1 MKKESKICPL
11 CNKACIIQYKNYKNI
26 WKCTCGYEESL
37 SNNTYVSSKGKIL
50 RNDNVFLTTKRKRT
64 NSPKITIEDKTPPK
78 SLNILN
84 IEPISTIHL
93 HTNIINSLLLL
104 NDHTIASCSNDQT
117 ISIFDPFNPSHSS
130 TITNRH
136 TNNIYSLCQ
145 LSDDTIV
152 SCSL

>member
-11 CNKACIIQYKNYKNI
+11 CNKTCIIQYKNYKNI

-37 SNNTYVSSKGKIL
+37 SNNTYVS
-50 RNDNVFLTTKRKRT
+50 TTKRKRT

-130 TITNRH
+130 TITNMTYQQH
-136 TNNIYSLCQ
+136 L
-145 LSDDTIV
+145 LP
-152 SCSL
+152 LPAL

>member
-1 MKKESKICPL
+1 M
-11 CNKACIIQYKNYKNI
+11 
-26 WKCTCGYEESL
+26 
-37 SNNTYVSSKGKIL
+37 
-50 RNDNVFLTTKRKRT
+50 FLTTKRKRT

-104 NDHTIASCSNDQT
+104 NDHTITSCSNDQT

-152 SCSL
+152 SCSLDPSALVPIPSPLRMITGYSMSSLFLITESLHVPLTSL

>member
-78 SLNILN
+78 SL
-84 IEPISTIHL
+84 
-93 HTNIINSLLLL
+93 
-104 NDHTIASCSNDQT
+104 
-117 ISIFDPFNPSHSS
+117 
-130 TITNRH
+130 
-136 TNNIYSLCQ
+136 
-145 LSDDTIV
+145 
-152 SCSL
+152 